1 MATAIAEL
9 GSSTRIHRPAA
20 FSARSYCFATVT
32 VQADIRRV
40 LQALMIPE
48 YMEAWIEVPGA
59 ERIACV
65 AEGSEPGSFRLEVY
79 TADKRR
85 ALICGRHTL
94 VTPNQL
100 RSEWTRVVAG
110 GSEESVLDIRLN
122 KLRQA
127 CLLRLRHTQ
136 FGAGSSSPRDL
147 PSWQSSLEKLA
158 RLLE

>member
-40 LQALMIPE
+40 LQALM
-48 YMEAWIEVPGA
+48 
-59 ERIACV
+59 
-65 AEGSEPGSFRLEVY
+65 
-79 TADKRR
+79 
-85 ALICGRHTL
+85 ICGRHTL

>member
-85 ALICGRHTL
+85 ALICRRQRRKRAGYSPEQIEASL
-94 VTPNQL
+94 PATPAAHPVRCRQQL
-100 RSEWTRVVAG
+100 TARFAELAELTREAGAVA
-110 GSEESVLDIRLN
+110 
-122 KLRQA
+122 
-127 CLLRLRHTQ
+127 
-136 FGAGSSSPRDL
+136 
-147 PSWQSSLEKLA
+147 
-158 RLLE
+158 